1 MKRGFLLAIVIAT
14 IMFVFSTS
22 VKADAVADNYSES
35 TKYLKT
41 VTHYSNNILFSNGI
55 QPAADYSVTYEVS
68 EEEYNN
74 AGDEA
79 IITRDVYGVSETTYK
94 RMTVSIAPNGSYYR
108 YKNVLVWKT
117 TPSVRSYDIIGIGFY
132 SNLKL
137 HSSFNFLQEYC
148 YSGGSCTST
157 TTNYP
162 QIFTAGAGTTF
173 ALPTGTINSLK
184 ETIWFDL
191 EKKTTATLI
200 SQDAYG
206 DYSHATSTIS
216 LNNAKKYT
224 VVGSAGIVLDSS
236 ISSYYDSIGIA
247 HAYWSGTW

>member
-1 MKRGFLLAIVIAT
+1 MKRSFLIAIVIAT
-14 IMFVFSTS
+14 IMFVFPAI
-22 VKADAVADNYSES
+22 VKADNFADNYVES
-35 TKYLKT
+35 TKYIKT
-41 VTHYSNNILFSNGI
+41 VTHYTNGLLQSNGDYNV
-55 QPAADYSVTYEVS
+55 ADYSRSYEVS

-108 YKNVLVWKT
+108 YKNILYWKT
-117 TPSVRSYDIIGIGFY
+117 IPAVRSYDIIGIGFY
-132 SNLKL
+132 TNLKL
-137 HSSFNFLQEYC
+137 HSGVNFIQEYC
-148 YSGGSCTST
+148 YNSGSCTSS

-162 QIFTAGAGTTF
+162 QVFTAGAGTTF
-173 ALPTGTINSLK
+173 KLPTGSLSTLK
-184 ETIWFDL
+184 ETIYFDM
-191 EKKTTATLI
+191 EKKTSATLYGL
-200 SQDAYG
+200 DAYG

-224 VVGSAGIVLDSS
+224 VVLSSGIVLDSS
-236 ISSYYDSIGIA
+236 VTSYYDNIGIA